1 MIKQSAR
8 GADGL
13 MIGMNTMTDMLEKYL
28 LVRRAVAAIAY
39 QDKEIDAQERRIIAA
54 SIADLYQLTDAQLEL
69 ILDDAEKMTPVEELV
84 SKIDDMMAIKC
95 LIHDVISLAIMKQE
109 WDDSELIAARRAISA
124 LLINEKERDNVLKA
138 FDLLRS
144 ISSLE
149 GCKIME

>member
-8 GADGL
+8 EADGL
-13 MIGMNTMTDMLEKYL
+13 IVGMNTMTDMMEKYL

-54 SIADLYQLTDAQLEL
+54 SIADLYQLTDDQLEL

-84 SKIDDMMAIKC
+84 SKIDDMTAIKC
-95 LIHDVISLAIMKQE
+95 LIHDLISLAIMKQE
-109 WDDSELIAARRAISA
+109 WDDSELIAARRAIGA
-124 LLINEKERDNVLKA
+124 LLINARERDNVLKA

-144 ISSLE
+144 ISS
-149 GCKIME
+149 